1 MTTERSFLFILSRPM
16 AASVP
21 STVAMT
27 EETMATTSITK
38 KDCMMTRSWSNSSYQ
53 RRVKPVQ
60 VFLLLLSLKE
70 KIINTAMGAYR
81 KAMTNQMYSEENH
94 LLFLIRFSPPFP
106 HRQSCS

>member
-1 MTTERSFLFILSRPM
+1 MFILSRPM

-27 EETMATTSITK
+27 EETMGTTSITK
-38 KDCMMTRSWSNSSYQ
+38 KDCMMTRNNSSYQ

-70 KIINTAMGAYR
+70 KIISTAMGAYR
-81 KAMTNQMYSEENH
+81 KAMTNQIYSEENH